1 MSPIAPTFKAVP
13 YELFPRSFT
22 AAEPPWTSTV
32 GICPPDAQRFLAC
45 YGLGKD
51 QLAAGHGV
59 VQLESV
65 AIVND
70 RVAVGQLIPR
80 VER

>member
-1 MSPIAPTFKAVP
+1 VDVHWWG
-13 YELFPRSFT
+13 Y
-22 AAEPPWTSTV
+22 
-32 GICPPDAQRFLAC
+32 GPDTQRFLAK
-45 YGLGKD
+45 YGFGKD

-80 VER
+80 VERYFVSSVGNRASAVKGGAYGSGGPAQ